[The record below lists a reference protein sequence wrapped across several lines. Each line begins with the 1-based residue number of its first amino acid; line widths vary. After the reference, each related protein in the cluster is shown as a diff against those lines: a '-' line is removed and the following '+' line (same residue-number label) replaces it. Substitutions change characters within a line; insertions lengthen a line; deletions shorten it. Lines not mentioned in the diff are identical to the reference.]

1 MSLHPVDGVNEARV
15 LDALRKVLDPDLK
28 KDIVTLGMI
37 RDLKIEGSSVAFRF
51 VLTTPA
57 CPVRDQ
63 LEEQARTVVEA
74 IPGVGRVKVTMDAA
88 VPKHRAQEAK
98 RAVDGVS
105 NIIAVTSGKG
115 GVGKSTVSVNLAC
128 ALAALGARVGLL
140 DCDVYGPN
148 VPIMLGLKGQPMAE
162 GNLIVPMEAHG
173 IKAMSMGV
181 LAEDDTPL
189 IWRGPMLHNV
199 IQQFLYQVKW
209 GTLDYL
215 IADLP
220 PGTGDVQLTMV
231 QSVPL
236 TGGLVVTTPQ
246 DVALSDAR
254 KGIMMFKQ
262 VDVHVLGIVENMSYF
277 ICPHCSERTDIFSH
291 GGGEKT
297 SERYRV
303 PFLGRIPLELA
314 IRVGGDTGR
323 PIVLDQPDSSS
334 SLAFR
339 AMAEA
344 LAAQVSTL
352 NLGGDPVVE
361 LQT

>member
-1 MSLHPVDGVNEARV
+1 MSLHSVDGINEAVV
-15 LDALRKVLDPDLK
+15 LNALRQVLDPDLK
-28 KDIVTLGMI
+28 KDIVSLGMI
-37 RDLKIEGSSVAFRF
+37 RDLKIEGANVAFRF

-57 CPVRDQ
+57 CPVREQ

-74 IPGVGRVKVTMDAA
+74 LPGVGRVEVTMDAA
-88 VPKHRAQEAK
+88 VPKHRAQESK

-128 ALAALGARVGLL
+128 ALAALGAKVGLL

-148 VPIMLGLKGQPMAE
+148 VPIMLGLKGQPMTD
-162 GNLIVPMEAHG
+162 GSFILPMEAHG
-173 IKAMSMGV
+173 IKVMSMGV

-215 IADLP
+215 VADLP

-262 VDVHVLGIVENMSYF
+262 VDVNVLGIVENMSYF

-323 PIVLDQPDSSS
+323 PIVLAHPDSSS
-334 SLAFR
+334 SLAFK

-352 NLGGDPVVE
+352 NLGGEPVVE

>member
-1 MSLHPVDGVNEARV
+1 MSLPPVDGITEARV
-15 LDALRKVLDPDLK
+15 LDALRTVLDPDLK
-28 KDIVTLGMI
+28 KDIVSLGMI
-37 RDLKIEGSSVAFRF
+37 RDLTIKGSDVAFRF

-63 LEEQARTVVEA
+63 LEGQARSAVEG
-74 IPGVGRVKVTMDAA
+74 IPGVGRVDVTMDAA
-88 VPKHRAQEAK
+88 VPKQRVQETK

-128 ALAALGARVGLL
+128 ALASLGARVGLL

-148 VPIMLGLKGQPMAE
+148 IPIMLGLKGQPMAE
-162 GNLIVPMEAHG
+162 GKMLLPMEAHG
-173 IKAMSMGV
+173 LKVMSMGV

-262 VDVHVLGIVENMSYF
+262 VQVNVLGIVENMSYF

-291 GGGEKT
+291 GGGERTAEK
-297 SERYRV
+297 YRV
-303 PFLGRIPLELA
+303 PFLGRIPLELG
-314 IRVGGDTGR
+314 IRVGGDSGR
-323 PIVLDQPDSSS
+323 PIVLDQPESSAAQ
-334 SLAFR
+334 AFND
-339 AMAEA
+339 MAKA

-352 NLGGDPVVE
+352 NLGGEPIVE
-361 LQT
+361 LQP